1 MEQDVKW
8 PPEKIDVH
16 VRRSQ
21 VWLHV
26 NLTSAVFSTLSFEL
40 KDLQIF
46 TSAGEEKCGNKQKSL
61 AALAAVPFVSAE
73 LN

>member
-1 MEQDVKW
+1 MKR
-8 PPEKIDVH
+8 PPEKIGVH

-26 NLTSAVFSTLSFEL
+26 NVTSAVSPTLSFEL

-46 TSAGEEKCGNKQKSL
+46 TSAGEKSVETQKSL

-73 LN
+73 LQ